1 MKNHFIILIV
11 ILIGILSC
19 NQETHSL
26 IDLIKSKTLKK
37 NELECVQSQID
48 LVDINDEFTFS
59 KYYYLNS
66 DGQQIIIEN
75 SLPKGGF
82 LKNIPYSDRRFY
94 AVFWT
99 QIINETDNSIKLT
112 FRIPNKDFEL
122 YSSPG
127 TFFNLF
133 ISNDTI
139 NTEMKYQFN
148 YGLDIENLIESNR
161 NQKLEINKII
171 YPKTSSS
178 LFLISLFNHGVN
190 GPIRTELKF
199 DNCKLNYRVN
209 ELEINVGFL
218 KTPTI

>member
-11 ILIGILSC
+11 ILIGIVSC

-26 IDLIKSKTLKK
+26 IDLIKSETLKK
-37 NELECVQSQID
+37 NKLECVESQIH
-48 LVDINDEFTFS
+48 LVDTNDEFTFS

-82 LKNIPYSDRRFY
+82 LKNIPYSDNRFY

-112 FRIPNKDFEL
+112 FRIPNKDIQL

-127 TFFNLF
+127 RFFNLL

-148 YGLDIENLIESNR
+148 YGLDIESLIERNR
-161 NQKLEINKII
+161 NQKFEINKNI

-178 LFLISLFNHGVN
+178 LFFISLFNHGIN

-209 ELEINVGFL
+209 ELEINIGFL
-218 KTPTI
+218 NTQII